1 MLMLA
6 LQDGF
11 TDEVKALLLND
22 CFDIDALG
30 SVRHAEFGFDAAEVT
45 SVHIGLIGNV
55 ILL

>member
-1 MLMLA
+1 MLA